1 MKTISTLQELEALV
15 GETLQSDGWLTVTQE
30 DIDLF
35 ARATGD
41 HQWIHTDPER
51 ARRESPFGV
60 AVAHGFLTLS
70 LLPGLMAK
78 TIKVNDVRM
87 GVNYGLNRVRFT
99 APVPVDSRV
108 RLRATLR
115 SIEAA
120 ESVGGRNVTL
130 TWSVSVEVEGAE
142 KPACVAETLSRLYF

>member
-1 MKTISTLQELEALV
+1 MKEVSTLAELEGLI
-15 GETLQSDGWLTVTQE
+15 GQTLQSDDWFPVEQN

-70 LLPGLMAK
+70 LLPVLMSR
-78 TIKVNDVRM
+78 TIKVQGVRM

-99 APVPVDSRV
+99 APVPVASRV
-108 RLRATLR
+108 RLQAALR
-115 SIEAA
+115 EVKID
-120 ESVGGRNVTL
+120 ESPAGKSATL
-130 TWSVSVEVEGAE
+130 TWSVTMEMQGAE
-142 KPACVAETLSRLYF
+142 KPVCVAETLSRLYF

>member
-1 MKTISTLQELEALV
+1 MKEVSTLAELEGLI
-15 GETLQSDGWLTVTQE
+15 GQTLQSDDWFPVEQN

-70 LLPGLMAK
+70 LLPVLMSR
-78 TIKVNDVRM
+78 TIKVQGVRM

-99 APVPVDSRV
+99 APVPVASRV
-108 RLRATLR
+108 RLQASLR
-115 SIEAA
+115 EVKID
-120 ESVGGRNVTL
+120 ESPSGKSATL
-130 TWSVSVEVEGAE
+130 TWSVTMEMQGAE
-142 KPACVAETLSRLYF
+142 KPVCVAETLSRLYF